1 MKVFLTVFTF
11 SLIVLALFAWWVCTH
26 IVFES

>member
-11 SLIVLALFAWWVCTH
+11 SLILFALLAWWVCTH
-26 IVFES
+26 VVFDS